1 MKILWAVA
9 DVVPNALITAWIY
22 YNESTIPQKG
32 REFRKLTVE
41 YCLPEP
47 TVRAPDGAVA
57 RLAAKTA
64 VTKDVKATKKR
75 MMNE

>member
-9 DVVPNALITAWIY
+9 DVVLNALIAAWIY
-22 YNESTIPQKG
+22 CNESAIPQKG

-47 TVRAPDGAVA
+47 TVRAPDGAVVP
-57 RLAAKTA
+57 LATKAA
-64 VTKDVKATKKR
+64 VTKDVRATKKR